1 MKTHAN
7 AETFAAAT
15 DALRRGEPAGLLPP
29 DADLVVAKRLQT
41 TAPVLPDPAFAEAL
55 RAGLFVRL
63 RRTAEVRYAPMEAP
77 FGRIFVAYR
86 DGKVVSASAAR
97 DGGAFERE
105 LARELNAQPVAEAE
119 VPERLRWAL
128 LDHFEGRKRFEDVD
142 LSWLRPFQRVVL
154 EKTAE
159 IPRGEVRPYGW
170 VAREIGAPGATR
182 AVGTALG
189 RNPVPFI
196 IPCHRVVR
204 SDGGLGEYSGGG
216 PDAKVRV
223 LTYEGVPSEV
233 LNAGSA
239 PYYGSR
245 TTHIFCYPTC
255 RAARRIQPQHLVEFG
270 SPAKALAT
278 GYRPCALCRPA
289 VAVAS

>member
-1 MKTHAN
+1 MKSHTN

-15 DALRRGEPAGLLPP
+15 DALRRGDQAGLLLPEP
-29 DADLVVAKRLQT
+29 DLEIAERLRT
-41 TAPVLPDPAFAEAL
+41 TAPILPDPAFADSL
-55 RAGLFVRL
+55 RAGLFARM
-63 RRTAEVRYAPMEAP
+63 RRAAEVRYAPMEAP

-86 DGKVVSASAAR
+86 DGKVVSAGAAR
-97 DGGAFERE
+97 DRAAFERE
-105 LARELNAQPVAEAE
+105 LARELGAQPIAEAE
-119 VPERLRWAL
+119 VPERLHRAL
-128 LDHFEGRKRFEDVD
+128 LDHFEGRRRFEDVD

-216 PDAKVRV
+216 PEAKIRV
-223 LTYEGVPSEV
+223 LSYEGVPPDV
-233 LNAGSA
+233 LNAASA
-239 PYYGSR
+239 PYHGSR

-270 SPAKALAT
+270 TSTKALAA
-278 GYRPCALCRPA
+278 GYRPCMICRPV

>member
-1 MKTHAN
+1 MKSHTN
-7 AETFAAAT
+7 AESFARAT
-15 DALRRGEPAGLLPP
+15 EALRRGEAAGLLPP
-29 DADLVVAKRLQT
+29 DADLVTAERLQT
-41 TAPVLPDPAFAEAL
+41 TAPVLPDPAFAESL
-55 RAGLFVRL
+55 RADLLARFS
-63 RRTAEVRYAPMEAP
+63 RTDEVHYAPMEAP

-97 DGGAFERE
+97 DGAAFERGLAQE
-105 LARELNAQPVAEAE
+105 LGARPVADDE
-119 VPERLRWAL
+119 VPERLRRAL
-128 LDHFEGRKRFEDVD
+128 LDHFEGRKRFDDVD
-142 LSWLRPFQRVVL
+142 LSWLRPFQRLVL

-189 RNPVPFI
+189 RNPIPFI

-216 PDAKVRV
+216 PEAKVRV
-223 LTYEGVPSEV
+223 LSYEGVPPAV
-233 LNAGSA
+233 LSAHAA
-239 PYYGSR
+239 PYHGSR

-255 RAARRIQPQHLVEFG
+255 RAARRIQPQNVVEFG
-270 SPAKALAT
+270 SAAKAMAA
-278 GYRPCALCRPA
+278 GYRPCSLCRPA

>member
-1 MKTHAN
+1 MKSHTN

-15 DALRRGEPAGLLPP
+15 DALRRGEPASLLPP
-29 DADLVVAKRLQT
+29 DADVMIAERLRV
-41 TAPVLPDPAFAEAL
+41 TAPILPDPAFADSL
-55 RAGLFVRL
+55 RAGLLARI
-63 RRTAEVRYAPMEAP
+63 RQTTEVRYAPMETP

-86 DGKVVSASAAR
+86 EGKVVSAGAAR
-97 DGGAFERE
+97 DAAAFERE
-105 LARELNAQPVAEAE
+105 LARDLEAQPVAESE
-119 VPERLRWAL
+119 VPERLRRAL
-128 LDHFEGRKRFEDVD
+128 IDHFEGQRRFEDVD

-189 RNPVPFI
+189 RNPIPFI

-216 PDAKVRV
+216 PEAKVRV
-223 LTYEGVPSEV
+223 LSYEGVPPDV
-233 LNAGSA
+233 LNAASA
-239 PYYGSR
+239 PYHGSR

-255 RAARRIQPQHLVEFG
+255 RAARRIQPQNLVEF
-270 SPAKALAT
+270 SSTAKALAA

-289 VAVAS
+289 VAIAS